1 MSFIPK
7 LNTRSKRHAARTRT
21 SVYSVAHQ
29 EGLEPL
35 SPRRRYATPSARFNA
50 EAHTPNTTSASL
62 ERTTSHDQLDEAI
75 PVGHK
80 QPAVDQFE
88 WDDCLHPAIPYVA
101 ATDIPLMISP
111 SGYVE
116 THLGKAKQGQGSQY
130 TAAPR
135 GSRCSAW
142 KSQGNGGQ
150 GSSDKVE
157 EAQGNT
163 SPCQET
169 SSQQSEKDQRMWSAL
184 RTSLLS
190 GSEGDTDSAFLGLGR
205 TDEGANPDGGSVDY
219 AEPVFA
225 LGGEGRN
232 YAFLKGTRDLEQL
245 DLERSA
251 MDRTMRPHRVAS
263 ARLLE
268 TNHASPVQ
276 TKVAF
281 SLLLAENWLSTS
293 AIRHQVAESPISG
306 HQEALLRVSKYW

>member
-1 MSFIPK
+1 MS
-7 LNTRSKRHAARTRT
+7 L
-21 SVYSVAHQ
+21 
-29 EGLEPL
+29 
-35 SPRRRYATPSARFNA
+35 RRRYATPPERFNA
-50 EAHTPNTTSASL
+50 EAHTPNTTSAAQ
-62 ERTTSHDQLDEAI
+62 ERSTSRDQLDEAV
-75 PVGHK
+75 PVSYK
-80 QPAVDQFE
+80 QPAVDHYE
-88 WDDCLHPAIPYVA
+88 WDDGLHPAMPHVA
-101 ATDIPLMISP
+101 ATEIPLMISP
-111 SGYVE
+111 SGYFE
-116 THLGKAKQGQGSQY
+116 THLGKVSQGQGSQF
-130 TAAPR
+130 TAVPR
-135 GSRCSAW
+135 RSRCSAW
-142 KSQGNGGQ
+142 KSEGYGGQ

-184 RTSLLS
+184 KTSLLS
-190 GSEGDTDSAFLGLGR
+190 GSEGDTDSTFLGLDR
-205 TDEGANPDGGSVDY
+205 TDDGVTPDSGSFNNPDT
-219 AEPVFA
+219 EFA
-225 LGGEGRN
+225 IRGVERN
-232 YAFLKGTRDLEQL
+232 YAFLKGTRDMEQL